1 MEFRTDFVFN
11 IATTEDQ
18 LKNLKEK
25 ADFHAFNP
33 NGLYAR
39 KRHLDGV
46 IGDLIDAGTVPSGW
60 ALAYGVF
67 SDYNANKMRDLASK
81 KRVSGI
87 DFRVATNLLR
97 DEITRIENKITAV
110 A

>member
-1 MEFRTDFVFN
+1 MSRTTFVFD
-11 IATTEDQ
+11 IATNEEQ
-18 LKNLKEK
+18 LKNLNEK
-25 ADFHAFNP
+25 AAFHAYNP

-46 IGDLIDAGTVPSGW
+46 INRLVDAGTVPSGW

-67 SDYNANKMRDLASK
+67 SNYNAENVRDLANK
-81 KRVSGI
+81 KRVSRI
-87 DFRVATNLLR
+87 DLQVATKLLR
-97 DEITRIENKITAV
+97 EEITRVENKITAV

>member
-1 MEFRTDFVFN
+1 MSRTTFVFD
-11 IATTEDQ
+11 IATNEDQ
-18 LKNLKEK
+18 LKNLREK
-25 ADFHAFNP
+25 ASFHAFNP

-46 IGDLIDAGTVPSGW
+46 INRLIDAGIVPNGW

-67 SDYNANKMRDLASK
+67 SNYNADNVRELANK
-81 KRVSGI
+81 KRVSRI
-87 DFRVATNLLR
+87 DFQVATKLLR

>member
-1 MEFRTDFVFN
+1 MSRTTFIFD
-11 IATTEDQ
+11 IATSEDQ
-18 LKNLKEK
+18 LKSLKEK
-25 ADFHAFNP
+25 AAFHAYNP

-46 IGDLIDAGTVPSGW
+46 INRLIDAGIVPNGW

-67 SDYNANKMRDLASK
+67 SNYNADNVRDLANK

-87 DFRVATNLLR
+87 DFRVATKLLR
-97 DEITRIENKITAV
+97 DEITHIENKITAV

>member
-1 MEFRTDFVFN
+1 MSRTTFVFD
-11 IATTEDQ
+11 IATNEDQ

-25 ADFHAFNP
+25 SAFHAYNP

-46 IGDLIDAGTVPSGW
+46 INRLIDAGIVPNGW

-67 SDYNANKMRDLASK
+67 SNYNADNVRDLANK
-81 KRVSGI
+81 KRVSRI
-87 DFRVATNLLR
+87 DFQVATSLLR
-97 DEITRIENKITAV
+97 KEIARIEDKITAV

>member
-1 MEFRTDFVFN
+1 MSRTTFVFD
-11 IATTEDQ
+11 IATNEDQ

-25 ADFHAFNP
+25 AAFHAYNP

-46 IGDLIDAGTVPSGW
+46 INRLIDAEIVPNGW

-67 SDYNANKMRDLASK
+67 SNYNADNVRDLANK
-81 KRVSGI
+81 KRVSRI
-87 DFRVATNLLR
+87 DFQVATKLLR

>member
-1 MEFRTDFVFN
+1 MSRTTFVFD
-11 IATTEDQ
+11 IATNEDQ

-25 ADFHAFNP
+25 AAFHAYNP
-33 NGLYAR
+33 NGLYKR

-46 IGDLIDAGTVPSGW
+46 INRLIDAGTVPSGW

-67 SDYNANKMRDLASK
+67 SDYNANAVRDLAHK
-81 KRVSGI
+81 KRVNRI
-87 DFRVATNLLR
+87 ALQVATNLLHK
-97 DEITRIENKITAV
+97 EIARIEDKIMAV